1 MNKAKPLTRRSSSSG
16 GNSEAHRRSHGRG
29 QAVITAKWGDTGPQ
43 GPAACTAPT
52 EGVCRRP
59 EPSFGN
65 QKCKAL
71 APFEHSMQLQLLKGM
86 AQKVTG
92 ALRGWGGGG
101 TYDPTGCELSPGPAQ
116 SPAGGGWGG
125 VGEGRGA
132 GLLGPTWEQLGMGQG
147 VQRRERLRSCHL
159 RASGV
164 SAPTAWAHG
173 LVPPLTSPGAP
184 RKWPSVS
191 EAQLPQV

>member
-52 EGVCRRP
+52 EGVCRGP
-59 EPSFGN
+59 EPSFRN
-65 QKCKAL
+65 QKCKAS

-92 ALRGWGGGG
+92 ALRGWG
-101 TYDPTGCELSPGPAQ
+101 
-116 SPAGGGWGG
+116 WGG
-125 VGEGRGA
+125 HMTPRGVSSSA
-132 GLLGPTWEQLGMGQG
+132 QDQHRAQLGVCGG
-147 VQRRERLRSCHL
+147 VLQREGEWVC
-159 RASGV
+159 
-164 SAPTAWAHG
+164 
-173 LVPPLTSPGAP
+173 
-184 RKWPSVS
+184 
-191 EAQLPQV
+191 